1 MLRHG
6 ICAHGAKPVYGNI
19 VTDLSCAKGKTGTSM
34 KTLALFRHAKSDWGD
49 AGLGDFDR
57 PLAPRG
63 RKAAPRMGRAIRELG
78 LVPDLILCSEARRA
92 RETWN
97 LAGPEIAGKP
107 ELRFRRDLYLAA
119 PRTILRAV
127 QGTAPAVRTVIV
139 IGHSPGM
146 ENLALNLCGPDSDP
160 EQVGALRDKFPT
172 AALAVLTFELD
183 DWTKIGPGVGRLRHF
198 LRPRDLD

>member
-1 MLRHG
+1 
-6 ICAHGAKPVYGNI
+6 
-19 VTDLSCAKGKTGTSM
+19 M
-34 KTLALFRHAKSDWGD
+34 KTLALLRHAKSDWGD

-78 LVPDLILCSEARRA
+78 LAPDLILCSEARRA

-97 LAGPEIAGKP
+97 LVAPEIAGKP
-107 ELRFRRDLYLAA
+107 ELQFRRDLYLAT

-127 QGTAPAVRTVIV
+127 QGTAAKVRTVLV

-146 ENLALNLCGPDSDP
+146 ENLAFNLCGPDSDAS
-160 EQVGALRDKFPT
+160 QVDALRDKFPT
-172 AALAVLTFELD
+172 AALAVLTFDVE
-183 DWTKIGPGVGRLRHF
+183 DWTEIGPGAGHLRHF
-198 LRPRDLD
+198 IRPRDLD